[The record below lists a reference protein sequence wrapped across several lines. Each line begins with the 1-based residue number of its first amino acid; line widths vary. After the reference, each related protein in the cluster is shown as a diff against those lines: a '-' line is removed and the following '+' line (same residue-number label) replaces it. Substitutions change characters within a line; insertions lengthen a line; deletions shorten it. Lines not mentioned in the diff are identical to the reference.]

1 VSASRQHTRPAHL
14 TGYGFEIDSRKGG
27 SIRTAWSAPFGRLPP
42 NQPFGRVTTWRYTA
56 CNPPERAGAISP
68 PPVTTTMTKNDAPNA
83 PTSTPGFLTLDPR
96 VPATI
101 RDLLGES
108 DGCLKHNFL
117 TGATACAQRAM
128 QALLAIEKVEGP
140 DVPARIRGLNEKYPA
155 VPQMLS
161 SVLLQF
167 GDATSRDG
175 AKLTASGLNLL
186 IVTLKAVL
194 YEIYVLGPER
204 AERLDYVRQVFDSI
218 ERKGNDKRPAG
229 PTPVSVTSPAEK
241 AS

>member
-1 VSASRQHTRPAHL
+1 MTTKTDVPTPAASNPA
-14 TGYGFEIDSRKGG
+14 
-27 SIRTAWSAPFGRLPP
+27 
-42 NQPFGRVTTWRYTA
+42 
-56 CNPPERAGAISP
+56 
-68 PPVTTTMTKNDAPNA
+68 
-83 PTSTPGFLTLDPR
+83 FLTPDAR
-96 VPATI
+96 VPASL
-101 RDLLGES
+101 RDLLGEA

-128 QALLAIEKVEGP
+128 QGLLTIEKADGA
-140 DVPARIRGLNEKYPA
+140 DVPARIRALNEKYPA

-175 AKLTASGLNLL
+175 AKLSASGLNLL
-186 IVTLKAVL
+186 VVTLKAVL

-204 AERLDYVRQVFDSI
+204 AERLEYVRQVFDSI
-218 ERKGNDKRPAG
+218 ERKGGDKRAAAG
-229 PTPVSVTSPAEK
+229 PTPVPAATPVEK